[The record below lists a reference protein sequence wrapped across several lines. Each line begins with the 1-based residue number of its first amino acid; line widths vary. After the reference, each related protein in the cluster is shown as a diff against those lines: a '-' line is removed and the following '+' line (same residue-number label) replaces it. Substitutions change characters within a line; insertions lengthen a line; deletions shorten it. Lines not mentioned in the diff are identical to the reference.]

1 MIAGAVLGDL
11 LAGGR
16 LLVGLP
22 RTLRRPFGLEE
33 AREILLRRLAARTA
47 AFLSLVR
54 RAVYGVHVSP
64 YRALLAAAGCEYRD
78 LERLVHREGV
88 EGALGHLCRA
98 GVYLSVDEFKGRRT
112 VVRGRLQVAAD
123 PSRLWNPLARAHVQ
137 VKTSGSR
144 GSGASIPIDLAF
156 VRDHA
161 VNTHLTLATHGGAG
175 WRHAHWGI
183 PGGAALVN
191 LIEFAMGG
199 RPPARWFSQVDP
211 SRLPARYR
219 WSARTLRWGGWL
231 SGVPFPPPEPV
242 PLDHAL
248 PIARWMAETLR
259 AGEVPHLWTYASSAV
274 RVCQAARDAGIE
286 LPGAQFTAGGEP
298 TTAARLEVVR
308 EAGATAWPRYGSTET
323 DIIAYACHRPAAP
336 DDMHLLHDRRAVV
349 QAGPGAP
356 AGLAPATLL
365 FTSILPTDPLV
376 LLNVSLGDRAVMTTR
391 ECGCPMA
398 AFGWPTHLHTLRSD
412 EKLTAGGMTFL
423 DVDVVRILEETL
435 PARFGGGPT
444 RYQLVE
450 TEDPRGAPRL
460 WLVVDPAV
468 GAVDEPRV
476 VEAFLDA
483 LAAGPGAAS
492 VMAAQWRQAGVVGV
506 RRAAPRATPSGKV
519 LHLHQEGYRSA
530 SPPVPV

>member
-1 MIAGAVLGDL
+1 
-11 LAGGR
+11 
-16 LLVGLP
+16 
-22 RTLRRPFGLEE
+22 
-33 AREILLRRLAARTA
+33 
-47 AFLSLVR
+47 
-54 RAVYGVHVSP
+54 
-64 YRALLAAAGCEYRD
+64 
-78 LERLVHREGV
+78 
-88 EGALGHLCRA
+88 
-98 GVYLSVDEFKGRRT
+98 
-112 VVRGRLQVAAD
+112 
-123 PSRLWNPLARAHVQ
+123 
-137 VKTSGSR
+137 
-144 GSGASIPIDLAF
+144 
-156 VRDHA
+156 
-161 VNTHLTLATHGGAG
+161 
-175 WRHAHWGI
+175 
-183 PGGAALVN
+183 
-191 LIEFAMGG
+191 
-199 RPPARWFSQVDP
+199 
-211 SRLPARYR
+211 
-219 WSARTLRWGGWL
+219 
-231 SGVPFPPPEPV
+231 
-242 PLDHAL
+242 
-248 PIARWMAETLR
+248 MAETLR

-506 RRAAPRATPSGKV
+506 RRAAPRATPSG
-519 LHLHQEGYRSA
+519 
-530 SPPVPV
+530 